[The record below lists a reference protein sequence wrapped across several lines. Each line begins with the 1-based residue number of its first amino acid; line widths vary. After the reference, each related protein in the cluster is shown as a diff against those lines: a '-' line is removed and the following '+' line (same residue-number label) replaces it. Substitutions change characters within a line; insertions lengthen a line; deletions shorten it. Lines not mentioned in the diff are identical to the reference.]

1 MVQERYA
8 CLEESIRGNKTWLW
22 GSLSGSADDLAD
34 PVAASAHGVEG
45 QVARALVDGA
55 YYAETGV
62 PEAVDELFAGRR
74 MGEDAHVQALRRPV
88 LHNPHLQ

>member
-1 MVQERYA
+1 MLDWTNQA
-8 CLEESIRGNKTWLW
+8 GGNKTWQW

-55 YYAETGV
+55 DYAEAGV
-62 PEAVDELFAGRR
+62 TEAVDELLAGGRV
-74 MGEDAHVQALRRPV
+74 GEHAHVQALRRPV
-88 LHNPHLQ
+88 LQNPHLQQ